1 MSTKNKQ
8 SKFKPGTWIEREMA
22 MSRAFLHLR
31 GFAPQL
37 LILFLSKRHI
47 KRTTKE
53 CTNLSDLTMT
63 YAELEN
69 IHNRGFMGHALPK
82 DGISRPRIIRALDE
96 LLAKGFIEIVRRGG
110 AYKQDKSVY
119 GLTEGWRTWRPG
131 SVIQARVNET
141 RVRGYVNKQQIQMS
155 RTETLPIHAHD
166 TVTHASQ

>member
-1 MSTKNKQ
+1 MAKKKHR
-8 SKFKPGTWIEREMA
+8 KFKPGTWIERDMA
-22 MSRAFLHLR
+22 MSRAFLHLG

-37 LILFLSKRHI
+37 LILFLLKRYI
-47 KRTTKE
+47 KSTTKE

-110 AYKQDKSVY
+110 AYQQDKSVY
-119 GLTEGWRTWRPG
+119 GLTEGWRTWKPGMAIRVRPK
-131 SVIQARVNET
+131 ET
-141 RVRGYVNKQQIQMS
+141 RVRGYVNKPKNQML
-155 RTETLPIHAHD
+155 RTETLPIHTHD
-166 TVTHASQ
+166 TITHASQ